1 MQKNFSLFR
10 TKLEIENFP
19 CYNKMKICFLYFLEC
34 VFMRK
39 ILVAGAGHGG
49 LSAAYELSKAGYDVT
64 VVEAKKREDLG
75 YDWDDCLWM
84 PAFKNAGIVLDDEK
98 YIHPYFNISYVNPN
112 KSTKIVI
119 PGEPRKTLL
128 MCDRKYLLSVLIG
141 RCEEVGT
148 KFIFDCKINGVIA
161 DITGV
166 KGFST
171 EQGDMFGDLVIDAAG
186 IDSPIRSTLPA
197 RSGIVNHIPQCDTF
211 YTFRAYYE
219 NTDGFSM
226 TPPQAIYF
234 YHCYRPGMDWVVA
247 DDNFIDI
254 LVGSFSPLS
263 QEEIDEAVEDF
274 RQEYPSMGKLIRGG
288 TVQKIPLSKPISKF
302 IWNGYAA
309 IGDSCSMIDPLSG
322 SGITR
327 CIDAGLI
334 LAKTVIG
341 AKEQDC
347 SQEILWDYQRTYM
360 RYNTGVYTDNILR
373 VMLSSLNGKQ
383 MDYFFEKEILTA
395 KELGTKSAAGYGAK
409 EIIDK
414 VMALAPQVR
423 LIPAFATAGKK
434 LLSISKVNKLM
445 PKRFDKSAFEKWQTE
460 YNKL

>member
-1 MQKNFSLFR
+1 
-10 TKLEIENFP
+10 
-19 CYNKMKICFLYFLEC
+19 MK
-34 VFMRK
+34 K

-64 VVEAKKREDLG
+64 VVEAKQREELG

-84 PAFKNAGIVLDDEK
+84 PSFKKAGIVLDDER
-98 YIHPYFNISYVNPN
+98 YVHPYFNISYVNPN

-128 MCDRKYLLSVLIG
+128 MCDRKYLLSVLIK
-141 RCEEVGT
+141 RCEDVGT
-148 KFIFDCKINGVIA
+148 KFIFGCRINGVIA
-161 DITGV
+161 DVSGV
-166 KGFST
+166 KGFFT
-171 EQGDMFGDLVIDAAG
+171 EQGDMYGDLVIDAAG
-186 IDSPIRSTLPA
+186 IDSPVRSTLPPRA
-197 RSGIVNHIPQCDTF
+197 GIIRDIPQCDTF

-234 YHCYRPGMDWVVA
+234 YHCNRPGMDWVIA

-254 LVGSFSPLS
+254 LVGSFLPLT
-263 QEEIDEAVEDF
+263 QELIDEAVNDF
-274 RQEYPSMGKLIRGG
+274 RAEYPSMGKLIRGG
-288 TVQKIPLSKPISKF
+288 TVQKIPISKTISKF
-302 IWNGYAA
+302 VWNGYAG
-309 IGDSCSMIDPLSG
+309 IGDCCSMIDPLSG

-327 CIDAGLI
+327 CIDAGII

-341 AKEQDC
+341 AKDRFL
-347 SQEILWDYQRTYM
+347 SQEVLWDYQRTYM
-360 RYNTGVYTDNILR
+360 RYNSGVLSDNILR

-383 MDYFFEKEILTA
+383 MDYFFEKKVLTA
-395 KELGTKSAAGYGAK
+395 KELGSKSAAGYGAK

-414 VMALAPQVR
+414 VTALVPQIK

-434 LLSISKVNKLM
+434 LLNISKVQKLM
-445 PKRFDKSAFEKWQTE
+445 PSRFDQSDFDKWQKE